1 MSYNNIKKMDSIL
14 NQEVLYAW
22 STPFF
27 AVIIITEMIASFVL
41 KKKNYTIKDTLT
53 NIYFAGLNIG
63 LDLIM
68 KTFSFLVLGFFYK
81 YKLINWDDKS
91 WIYWVIA
98 FIFQDF
104 LYYIH
109 HYVDH
114 NSRFF
119 WAVHVTHHNSKYYNL
134 TTGFRSPVF
143 QPLYRYIFF
152 LPMAFLGFE
161 PLHIMF
167 VYAVNQI
174 YGVFCHT
181 NFIKSDLGLW
191 GKVFVTPSHHR
202 VHHASNIKYLDKNLG
217 MVLIIWDKMF
227 GTFQKEESAD
237 EYEEIRYGLT
247 EDLENKNPINIIFH
261 EWNSIFKNSILD
273 KNLSLITRLKY
284 IFYRPGWSHNGNSKT
299 SKDLQK
305 ELLNKH

>member
-1 MSYNNIKKMDSIL
+1 MDNIL

-27 AVIIITEMIASFVL
+27 AAIILLEILVSFVV
-41 KKKNYTIKDTLT
+41 KEKNYSIKDTAT
-53 NIYFAGLNIG
+53 NIYFAALNIG

-81 YKLINWDDKS
+81 YKILTWENEN

-119 WAVHVTHHNSKYYNL
+119 WAVHVTHHNSKYYNF

-143 QPLYRYIFF
+143 QPLYRYVFF

-167 VYAVNQI
+167 AYALNQI
-174 YGVFCHT
+174 YGVLCHT

-191 GKVFVTPSHHR
+191 GKIFITPSHHR
-202 VHHASNIKYLDKNLG
+202 VHHASNTKYLDKNLG

-227 GTFQKEESAD
+227 GTFQAEETTEA
-237 EYEEIRYGLT
+237 YEEIKYGLT
-247 EDLENKNPINIIFH
+247 EELDNQGPVNIVFH
-261 EWNSIFKNSILD
+261 EWKAIVKSFRSNKS
-273 KNLSLITRLKY
+273 LSLKTRLKY
-284 IFYRPGWSHNGNSKT
+284 VFFRPGWSHDGSTKT
-299 SKDLQK
+299 SKELQK
-305 ELLNKH
+305 ELDS